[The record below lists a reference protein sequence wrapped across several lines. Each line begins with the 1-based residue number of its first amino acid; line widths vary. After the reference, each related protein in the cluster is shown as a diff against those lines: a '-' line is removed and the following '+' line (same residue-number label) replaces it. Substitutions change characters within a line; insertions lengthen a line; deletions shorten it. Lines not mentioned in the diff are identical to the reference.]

1 VDADEDRD
9 GLISKGEF
17 GFLCEMATALP
28 RRFALESRPEDLC
41 SATVA
46 ARETARLE
54 LFEKVD
60 SSKRGAI
67 GMDDWIKYAL
77 FHFEEMVNGMEK
89 REKSVFSD
97 LAFLKKALSDRS
109 SREYTEVYQFLFNN
123 FARADQEAK
132 GSVTAQQ
139 MDRLLELSA
148 DSPHALGLD
157 TNWFKT
163 TPAARRVFCA
173 QIFKN
178 MDKDH
183 SGAISF
189 DEYLQY
195 TMKHIES
202 YIASLG
208 EGVVGRSTA
217 SGDSPVVA
225 SA

>member
-1 VDADEDRD
+1 M
-9 GLISKGEF
+9 G
-17 GFLCEMATALP
+17 
-28 RRFALESRPEDLC
+28 
-41 SATVA
+41 
-46 ARETARLE
+46 
-54 LFEKVD
+54 D
-60 SSKRGAI
+60 SSKRSAI

-77 FHFEEMVNGMEK
+77 LHFEDMVKGMEK

-97 LAFLKKALSDRS
+97 LAFLKKAVSDRS
-109 SREYTEVYQFLFNN
+109 SREYTEVYQFLFSN
-123 FARADQEAK
+123 FARADQETK

-139 MDRLLELSA
+139 MDHLLELSA
-148 DSPHALGLD
+148 DAPRALGLD

-163 TPAARRVFCA
+163 TPAARRVFSA

-202 YIASLG
+202 HLASLG
-208 EGVVGRSTA
+208 EGAVGRCTA